1 MQESV
6 NSGNELVFFS
16 NIMKRSIKK
25 EEEILINT
33 LLLKT
38 ILFSGKKEIEREQP
52 AKEIKN
58 DS

>member
-38 ILFSGKKEIEREQP
+38 ILFSGKKEIERERATSKRNQ
-52 AKEIKN
+52 E
-58 DS
+58 